1 MSRFVE
7 GLKGE
12 GRDFVR
18 SIKEFPVEA
27 LLGAVYFII
36 FLFWKRIDAHLEDAN
51 LSSFFLWF
59 VPQYVLVF
67 VLHRLSKR
75 RPALKVVYILS
86 WFLWIPLLV
95 WCTGR
100 LEWSVGVSFLLAG
113 ILLVAGGRRM
123 DDAPYG
129 RHILWTLGK
138 VAAGFLVGGLLMLIV
153 TAVIASVN
161 FLFALHLSDP

>member
-1 MSRFVE
+1 MES
-7 GLKGE
+7 
-12 GRDFVR
+12 VR
-18 SIKEFPVEA
+18 QFPLEA
-27 LLGAVYFII
+27 LLGVVYFAVFVFDRTIVDK
-36 FLFWKRIDAHLEDAN
+36 LPGADPVNLMFW
-51 LSSFFLWF
+51 FF
-59 VPQYVLVF
+59 PQYVLLF
-67 VLHRLSKR
+67 TLHRFSKG
-75 RPALKVVYILS
+75 RPVVKVLFVLS